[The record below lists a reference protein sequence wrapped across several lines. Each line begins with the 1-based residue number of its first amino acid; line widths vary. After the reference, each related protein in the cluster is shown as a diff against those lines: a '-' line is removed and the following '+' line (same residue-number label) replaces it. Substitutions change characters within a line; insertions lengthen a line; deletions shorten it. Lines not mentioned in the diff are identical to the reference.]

1 MIDGINMENAADVV
15 YAMYCK
21 VNPNHFYAAP
31 NKYYEAMLLG
41 KPLIT
46 TKGTIP
52 GDKVEKYGTGWA
64 IEEDIE
70 ELRALVRSLSK
81 KEINEKGDRA
91 LELWEK
97 EFKNYIPDFF
107 DHIYS
112 KIIS

>member
-1 MIDGINMENAADVV
+1 M
-15 YAMYCK
+15 K
-21 VNPNHFYAAP
+21 KFYDRELEMQRL
-31 NKYYEAMLLG
+31 K
-41 KPLIT
+41 
-46 TKGTIP
+46 
-52 GDKVEKYGTGWA
+52 
-64 IEEDIE
+64 